1 MDESVMNKE
10 ISLLVG
16 TYTKETHSDGIYRVA
31 GSSEPELVARCDNP
45 SYLVAHPRGDVI
57 YAVSEVDNY
66 KATNTGVVSALFI
79 QANGQL
85 TEMNRQPSMG
95 ADPCHIT
102 VADDASFLVVSNYSG
117 GTFTTF
123 PLDEDGHLENF
134 VSMTQHTGS
143 GVFPDR
149 QRSAHIHSSHLIA
162 HEQALLVADLG
173 SDQLVKYQIS
183 PQGQISSDERQTLA
197 TTPGA
202 GPRLMTLCGDYIY
215 LLNEL
220 NNSVTKHRSSDL
232 IVEQSCSTLPPG
244 CVTDSIAAHI
254 EISPDGKF
262 LYASNRG
269 HDSISVFSLKNGI
282 KQEQNISSGGA
293 HPRHFA
299 LSPNGEELYV
309 ANMLS
314 NQISSFSRDKYTGLL
329 NDSGKRIAIPSPTCV
344 LFL

>member
-1 MDESVMNKE
+1 MINE

-16 TYTKETHSDGIYRVA
+16 TYTRDTDSDGIYRVIGA
-31 GSSEPELVARCDNP
+31 NEPELVARCDNP
-45 SYLVAHPRGDVI
+45 SFLVAHPQGDVI
-57 YAVSEVDNY
+57 YAVSEVDDY
-66 KATNTGVVSALFI
+66 QATNTGAVRALFI

-85 TEMNRQPSMG
+85 SEMNMQPSMG

-102 VADDASFLVVSNYSG
+102 VADDAAFLVVSNYSG

-134 VSMTQHTGS
+134 ISLTQHTGS
-143 GVFPDR
+143 GILQDR
-149 QRSAHIHSSHLIA
+149 QSSAHIHSSYLVA
-162 HEQALLVADLG
+162 NEQVLLVADLG

-183 PQGQISSDERQTLA
+183 PLGQISTEERQTLA
-197 TTPGA
+197 ASPGA
-202 GPRLMTLCGDYIY
+202 GPRLMASHGDHVY

-220 NNSVTKHRSSDL
+220 NSSITRHRTSDL
-232 IVEQSCSTLPPG
+232 RIEQSCSTLPAG
-244 CVTDSIAAHI
+244 CETTSIAAHI
-254 EISPDGKF
+254 EVSQDGKF

-269 HDSISVFSLKNGI
+269 HDSISVFSLESGLTL
-282 KQEQNISSGGA
+282 EQSISTGGK

-314 NQISSFSRDKYTGLL
+314 NQINGFSRDLDTGLL
-329 NDSGKRIAIPSPTCV
+329 SDNGKRIAIPSPTCV